1 MSQPSES
8 SPSMP
13 LADLNREKISA
24 FIIAFNEEDQ
34 IEACV
39 RSVLFCDEVLVI
51 DSFSTD
57 RTVEIAKA
65 LGARVVQRAW
75 PGYREQKAYGLASST
90 HEWVLNL
97 DADERV
103 TPALQQEILD
113 VLKEQ
118 KRRRDAGKEVGTEV
132 AGYYIN
138 RVVFYLGRWWRLGGW
153 YPEYRMRFFR
163 KSTVTWGG
171 IDPHEKPIVEGR
183 TSYLKGEL
191 EHYTYHNLDEQF
203 QRLHSLSTLA
213 AREDFKR
220 GKRASLFKLIVNP
233 LLRVLKFYVVKK
245 GYREG
250 QAGLIVAVAEGYY
263 TFMKYAKLWEHEFNE
278 RLSAPGSSA
287 QGSSADVRGKRE

>member
-1 MSQPSES
+1 MSLPSES
-8 SPSMP
+8 VPVKP
-13 LADLNREKISA
+13 DTAPDREKISA

-57 RTVEIAKA
+57 RTVQIAES

-75 PGYREQKAYGLASST
+75 PGYREQKAFGLATST

-103 TPALQQEILD
+103 TPALQEEILGI
-113 VLKEQ
+113 LRQ
-118 KRRRDAGKEVGTEV
+118 QRRDNSSAI

-171 IDPHEKPIVEGR
+171 IDPHEKPIVDGR
-183 TSYLKGEL
+183 TAYLKGEL

-213 AREDFKR
+213 AREDYKR
-220 GKRASLFKLIVNP
+220 GKRASLFKLMVNP
-233 LLRVLKFYVVKK
+233 VLRVLKFYVIKR

-250 QAGLIVAVAEGYY
+250 RAGLIVAVAEGYY

-278 RLSAPGSSA
+278 RRAK
-287 QGSSADVRGKRE
+287 QGSTEEG

>member
-1 MSQPSES
+1 MSLPSES
-8 SPSMP
+8 VPP
-13 LADLNREKISA
+13 NPNTALDREKISA

-57 RTVEIAKA
+57 RTVQIAES
-65 LGARVVQRAW
+65 LGARVVQRTW
-75 PGYREQKAYGLASST
+75 PGYREQKAFGLATST

-103 TPALQQEILD
+103 TPGLQSEILGI
-113 VLKEQ
+113 LRAEK
-118 KRRRDAGKEVGTEV
+118 GGTSGRID
-132 AGYYIN
+132 GYYIN

-153 YPEYRMRFFR
+153 YPEYRLRFFR

-171 IDPHEKPIVEGR
+171 IDPHEKPIVDGR

-213 AREDFKR
+213 AREDYKR
-220 GKRASLFKLIVNP
+220 GKRASLFRLLVNP
-233 LLRVLKFYVVKK
+233 LLRVLKFYVVKR

-278 RLSAPGSSA
+278 RRSK
-287 QGSSADVRGKRE
+287 QGSTEER

>member
-1 MSQPSES
+1 MSLPSAS
-8 SPSMP
+8 APVSASPS
-13 LADLNREKISA
+13 LDRAKISA

-57 RTVEIAKA
+57 RTVEIAES

-75 PGYREQKAYGLASST
+75 PGYREQKAFGLANST

-103 TPALQQEILD
+103 TPGLQQEILEI
-113 VLKEQ
+113 LAEKA
-118 KRRRDAGKEVGTEV
+118 KKGTQSDV

-153 YPEYRMRFFR
+153 YPEYRLRFFK

-171 IDPHEKPIVEGR
+171 IDPHEKPIVDGK

-213 AREDFKR
+213 AREDYKR
-220 GKRASLFKLIVNP
+220 GKRASLFKLMVNP
-233 LLRVLKFYVVKK
+233 LLRVLKFYVVKR

-278 RLSAPGSSA
+278 RRTKQAAVKGNEA
-287 QGSSADVRGKRE
+287 